1 MGKTQ
6 ILGSLVNTILT
17 DSSNNVGI
25 GGAANASYKLQV
37 TGTTNLT
44 GALSGT
50 DISLQ
55 SSNFD
60 ILKWQKTSGTASNVF
75 SLSADSAGCYIQD
88 VTNTKTLLYLAENT
102 GNATFSG
109 SITSLAASGAAVIVA
124 EGSATSGE
132 GLVSVRGKNSS
143 GTSRRAD
150 FKYDNADVI
159 RIATASPINMQFE
172 TNDIPRMTITSG
184 GNVGI
189 GVTNPDIFSRGDAR
203 MVGIGASGASDNLA
217 LALNAGASGGRGAQ
231 IYMGQG
237 GTRHFTISSNVSEST
252 LGTTSNTPL
261 KFTTND
267 TERMRITSDGAM
279 FMLRVDSNLTFADSV
294 GGMYVRTNGN
304 NSSTEEELR
313 IFGRNI
319 GFYSHSGSKYA
330 SITSGGNVLI
340 GGTTSGGRLDVRAA
354 GLSAFSIFVRN
365 SNGGY
370 GGGFYNTGG
379 NNTSLYLAN
388 SSGTETV
395 LINSSGSSFFNGGKI
410 GIGTS
415 SPVSYLT
422 VNADDGGNNLCVFK
436 NTNTTN
442 GYGISVQL
450 SVSNTSNWFYEGSAS
465 SVQKIL
471 IYSNGNIVNV
481 NNSYGTL
488 SDISLKENI
497 VDATPKLNDILNLKV
512 RNFNL
517 KNDENKTK
525 QIGFI
530 AQEIEEIF
538 PNLVDI
544 DNSTNLKSIK
554 TSVLVPMLV
563 KAIQELN
570 QKREEQQAQIEELK
584 GEIDILK
591 GKI

>member
-1 MGKTQ
+1 
-6 ILGSLVNTILT
+6 
-17 DSSNNVGI
+17 
-25 GGAANASYKLQV
+25 
-37 TGTTNLT
+37 
-44 GALSGT
+44 
-50 DISLQ
+50 
-55 SSNFD
+55 
-60 ILKWQKTSGTASNVF
+60 
-75 SLSADSAGCYIQD
+75 
-88 VTNTKTLLYLAENT
+88 
-102 GNATFSG
+102 
-109 SITSLAASGAAVIVA
+109 
-124 EGSATSGE
+124 
-132 GLVSVRGKNSS
+132 
-143 GTSRRAD
+143 
-150 FKYDNADVI
+150 
-159 RIATASPINMQFE
+159 
-172 TNDIPRMTITSG
+172 
-184 GNVGI
+184 
-189 GVTNPDIFSRGDAR
+189 
-203 MVGIGASGASDNLA
+203 
-217 LALNAGASGGRGAQ
+217 
-231 IYMGQG
+231 
-237 GTRHFTISSNVSEST
+237 
-252 LGTTSNTPL
+252 
-261 KFTTND
+261 
-267 TERMRITSDGAM
+267 
-279 FMLRVDSNLTFADSV
+279 LTFADSV

-304 NSSTEEELR
+304 NSSTEEELS
-313 IFGRNI
+313 ICGRNI